1 MPLFLLAAG
10 LLLLAAPAG
19 ADLLIPRDARGVTVE
34 FTDGR
39 RLEGVDVAWE
49 PRERTLAITREGVTM
64 HAGTSEIAAIR
75 DATGADITA
84 NLIPRQPAPRSTAV
98 PPPVTPPVTTP
109 VQDPVTDP
117 IVIKSPP
124 PAEPVAASVPPAEPA
139 GPGDGRRFAVA
150 ITPVAGQGWLS
161 HDAWFGGQE
170 AESRFGLRL
179 RVAATPALYFTTEYT
194 RQDLDDTDGG
204 VAHLDMLAF
213 GLGLRPDI
221 GSRIRAW
228 PFLELSAGMARPA
241 EVRANGPGFAHQ
253 TQPLLQAR
261 VGLMLPVIPRLEVE
275 LSGCSQLTGEDFGDT
290 SLGSEGGLIYGAEIG
305 VTVLLGP

>member
-1 MPLFLLAAG
+1 MRPLPSFLLAAC
-10 LLLLAAPAG
+10 LLLIAAPAG
-19 ADLLIPRDARGVTVE
+19 ADLLIPREAKGVSVE

-49 PRERTLAITREGVTM
+49 PRERTLAITREGITM

-75 DATGADITA
+75 DAAGADITA
-84 NLIPRQPAPRSTAV
+84 TLIPRQPAPRTSPV
-98 PPPVTPPVTTP
+98 PPPVSQPPATSP
-109 VQDPVTDP
+109 AQEP

-124 PAEPVAASVPPAEPA
+124 PAEPAAAEVPPAEPA

-150 ITPVAGQGWLS
+150 LTPVAGQGWLS

-179 RVAATPALYFTTEYT
+179 RVAATPALYFITEFT
-194 RQDLDDTDGG
+194 RQDLDDADGG
-204 VAHLDMLAF
+204 VAHLDLLAF

-221 GSRIRAW
+221 GNRIHAW
-228 PFLELSAGMARPA
+228 PFLELGAGVARPA
-241 EVRANGPGFAHQ
+241 EVRAEGPGFAHQ

-261 VGLMLPVIPRLEVE
+261 VGLMLPVIPRLEIE
-275 LSGCSQLTGEDFGDT
+275 LSGCSQLTGAEFADT
-290 SLGSEGGLIYGAEIG
+290 SLGDEGGLVYGAEIG

>member
-1 MPLFLLAAG
+1 MRPTPLFLLAAG
-10 LLLLAAPAG
+10 LLLLAAPAD
-19 ADLLIPRDARGVTVE
+19 ADLLIPRDAQGVTVE

-49 PRERTLAITREGVTM
+49 PRERTLAITREGITM

-84 NLIPRQPAPRSTAV
+84 NLIPRQPAPRTSPV
-98 PPPVTPPVTTP
+98 PPPVTPPI
-109 VQDPVTDP
+109 QDPVTEP
-117 IVIKSPP
+117 FVIKSPPP
-124 PAEPVAASVPPAEPA
+124 PAEPVAAAIPPAEPA
-139 GPGDGRRFAVA
+139 APGDGRRFAVA

-179 RVAATPALYFTTEYT
+179 RVAATPALYFTTEFT

-213 GLGLRPDI
+213 GLGVRPDI
-221 GSRIRAW
+221 GNRVHAW
-228 PFLELSAGMARPA
+228 PFLELSAGLARPA
-241 EVRANGPGFAHQ
+241 EVRVEGPGFAHQ

-261 VGLMLPVIPRLEVE
+261 VGLMLPVVPRLEIE
-275 LSGCSQLTGEDFGDT
+275 LSGCSQLTGEEFGDA
-290 SLGSEGGLIYGAEIG
+290 SLGSEGGLVYGAEVG